1 MSDPPHPPDRDQV
14 TRALDAADAAL
25 RARQL
30 AAQHGYESAAE
41 RAWDGLLTLLA
52 AAWEHQ
58 PGDAD
63 EPTCPIPVEV
73 ALTRLNGTARTSI
86 ERTVIAVVDGPRR
99 EYRVTGVERV
109 RIVEEARI
117 GHDDD
122 RVRDCVRVNPTRFL
136 VARRLLSQTVQRL
149 TVAAAVRD
157 QALTEARQEHTDTT
171 GPLLVALARQE
182 LHHA

>member
-1 MSDPPHPPDRDQV
+1 
-14 TRALDAADAAL
+14 LDAADAAL

-30 AAQHGYESAAE
+30 AAQRGYESAAE

-58 PGDAD
+58 PGDAT

-86 ERTVIAVVDGPRR
+86 ERTVISVVDG
-99 EYRVTGVERV
+99 EYRLTGTERV

-171 GPLLVALARQE
+171 GPLLVALARLE
-182 LHHA
+182 LNHA